1 MSKIVINDSQIK
13 EENINS
19 ALFLKYIEE
28 YGFEPQKYQIIWELF
43 QSPKGSM
50 SQFLKSYDQYLIS
63 ELTFYDG
70 LSEIDIKGAM
80 GEIWNQNIVINTK
93 YFRTPVD
100 ETRVFEPLEPFGY
113 SIYKRIMPKPQDVV
127 IANSNVRWSHPS
139 WKDAWHPNC
148 DVELRYLKNM
158 ISFGCDSYLGF
169 CASDNDKNL
178 PYLIAAFEYYVGLCK
193 EQSRYEYK
201 LEHDTISSKGKELY
215 LIRKKK

>member
-100 ETRVFEPLEPFGY
+100 ETRVFEPL
-113 SIYKRIMPKPQDVV
+113 
-127 IANSNVRWSHPS
+127 
-139 WKDAWHPNC
+139 
-148 DVELRYLKNM
+148 
-158 ISFGCDSYLGF
+158 
-169 CASDNDKNL
+169 
-178 PYLIAAFEYYVGLCK
+178 
-193 EQSRYEYK
+193 
-201 LEHDTISSKGKELY
+201 
-215 LIRKKK
+215 